1 MTVTITESNY
11 TVTINETTNTVTVAS
26 PGPAGPAGASTL
38 VALTDTN
45 ISLPQAKQV
54 LYYTGTIWR
63 NVTLA
68 ATDIPSLP
76 ASQTT
81 SGTFDE
87 ARIPDLSATYATASH
102 THDAGDVTSGIFS
115 ILRIPDLAASKV
127 TSGTF
132 ADARISSSSVT
143 QHAGDIDLFDL
154 GNVSGTIY
162 GSGSGIYYDGAN
174 WVAGPLT
181 AGQIPT
187 LTLAKISDAG
197 TAAASD
203 TGDFAA
209 ASHTHTVADIT
220 DLSDPITSPF
230 VDLATLTD
238 VPAGSVDAV
247 VTLTQ
252 AEYDDISAPDPN
264 TIYVVSGG
272 TTVGAAIEDSYLM
285 LIEAPTDKTY
295 IIDGRVAKGRTITNF
310 YAKTS
315 SGTCTAT
322 LKNVTDTTTIG
333 TISVTSTG
341 GSAASLTNT
350 SVTENERLSIEVSSS
365 SSPAD
370 LEIVVEYT
378 Q

>member
-1 MTVTITESNY
+1 MSY
-11 TVTINETTNTVTVAS
+11 TVTVNETTNTVTVAS